1 MNFRQT
7 LQDTFASAVGRPR
20 AIEGEQMVVSD
31 GLMASMVRPQSGGV
45 YFLPVDEINR
55 RKGWKIYKEMLHD
68 DQVKACL
75 AFKKILIAGRTWEI
89 KPSFTLPDP
98 PKFVKKPVPPTP
110 PAAPAPKVTAAAA
123 VPGAKP
129 NPFTKQ
135 PPAGMERGPMP
146 DGSDYTPPAQEDQ
159 DKHNQAQEIAAFVQW
174 ALERINMNHVF
185 SETLT
190 ELEFG
195 YSMGELVWERTQY
208 QGKQVVTLKK
218 IAHRDPEQLYL
229 QIDQH
234 GNYVGVQQLS
244 MGQNITLAPIKTFL
258 FSHNK
263 KFGNIYGDSDLRGA
277 YRSYWAKKF
286 VINFWN
292 VFLERMGSPMT
303 LIKYPTGAD
312 QGLKDTLKKILSN
325 LGSKTEVLVPE
336 GVTVDLVEA
345 KRSGNA
351 DYAASLAFHNN
362 SIARAILMNS
372 LFGVGGEGGSD
383 RGSDAQS
390 YLQLRILFKMADEI
404 SKQLAAELQ
413 CQVIKQLVELNYG
426 EDAELP
432 TFIWQDYGQ
441 FEGMKIADEIRQ
453 LHAAGIVDMDQTDVN
468 YVRSVLGLP
477 LRGENDKQDE
487 VIRPAPLPPPGSGA
501 PPPPAETGNTRADK
515 GGSTES
521 DSTGSS
527 GKPTAKA

>member
-1 MNFRQT
+1 
-7 LQDTFASAVGRPR
+7 
-20 AIEGEQMVVSD
+20 
-31 GLMASMVRPQSGGV
+31 
-45 YFLPVDEINR
+45 
-55 RKGWKIYKEMLHD
+55 
-68 DQVKACL
+68 
-75 AFKKILIAGRTWEI
+75 
-89 KPSFTLPDP
+89 
-98 PKFVKKPVPPTP
+98 
-110 PAAPAPKVTAAAA
+110 
-123 VPGAKP
+123 
-129 NPFTKQ
+129 
-135 PPAGMERGPMP
+135 
-146 DGSDYTPPAQEDQ
+146 
-159 DKHNQAQEIAAFVQW
+159 
-174 ALERINMNHVF
+174 
-185 SETLT
+185 
-190 ELEFG
+190 
-195 YSMGELVWERTQY
+195 
-208 QGKQVVTLKK
+208 
-218 IAHRDPEQLYL
+218 
-229 QIDQH
+229 
-234 GNYVGVQQLS
+234 
-244 MGQNITLAPIKTFL
+244 
-258 FSHNK
+258 
-263 KFGNIYGDSDLRGA
+263 
-277 YRSYWAKKF
+277 
-286 VINFWN
+286 
-292 VFLERMGSPMT
+292 
-303 LIKYPTGAD
+303 
-312 QGLKDTLKKILSN
+312 
-325 LGSKTEVLVPE
+325 
-336 GVTVDLVEA
+336 
-345 KRSGNA
+345 
-351 DYAASLAFHNN
+351 
-362 SIARAILMNS
+362 LMNS